1 VDIALD
7 RKLDRLI
14 IVDAA
19 LDEIKK
25 RYELMVEI
33 VLTLTWFTLITNV
46 LSVSPIDVLNDDDW
60 TEIVELNVDTE
71 EATTALVVEIVK
83 GTTVLTDDV
92 YAAPTKKLY
101 VDVLI

>member
-7 RKLDRLI
+7 RKLDRLMM
-14 IVDAA
+14 VDAA

-46 LSVSPIDVLNDDDW
+46 LSVTPIDVLNDDDW
-60 TEIVELNVDTE
+60 TEIVELNVETE
-71 EATTALVVEIVK
+71 EATTALVVEIV
-83 GTTVLTDDV
+83 
-92 YAAPTKKLY
+92 
-101 VDVLI
+101 